1 MDAAYISALAA
12 LAGSAVGGLTS
23 FATARST
30 QHTQARAQRLA
41 ESRTKREAL
50 YGQFID
56 EASLDRFF
64 RELLPVSGRV
74 GLPPGCRIIAQ
85 YGKRRKNVVKML
97 PALAKRNTSGGS
109 LSGRYRSAWRR
120 GIFRRPGRILE
131 GVERYI

>member
-74 GLPPGCRIIAQ
+74 GLPPGCRIIAH
-85 YGKRRKNVVKML
+85 YGTAR
-97 PALAKRNTSGGS
+97 AS
-109 LSGRYRSAWRR
+109 LENLV
-120 GIFRRPGRILE
+120 F
-131 GVERYI
+131 